1 MTTVGAEQK
10 VIIAD
15 NLALDFTGLF
25 DSGLFDEENEA
36 PESPLEPPLTIEK
49 YKKTFKAKQP
59 VQGQINSLEKE
70 QAKQLFLQTK
80 REREDRQKSIEA
92 YKTYQENII
101 QSSQLQAEILKGIKA
116 GADIYSS
123 LLKATKAIS
132 LMASNNL
139 FYTQTEDDIKAIYG
153 KGLKE
158 KPPLQ
163 IELKET
169 EERLQK
175 LREAEQREEQ
185 TDSKERI
192 ERAIKAHE
200 ATIEKIKREIE

>member
-1 MTTVGAEQK
+1 MTTAGAEQK

-36 PESPLEPPLTIEK
+36 QKSPVEPALTLEE
-49 YKKTFKAKQP
+49 YKNTFKAKQP
-59 VQGQINSLEKE
+59 AQGQINGLEKE

-80 REREDRQKSIEA
+80 REREDHQKSIEA
-92 YKTYQENII
+92 YRTYQENIS

-116 GADIYSS
+116 GADIYS
-123 LLKATKAIS
+123 LFLKATKAIS
-132 LMASNNL
+132 LMTSNSL
-139 FYTQTEDDIKAIYG
+139 FYTQTEADIKAIYG

-175 LREAEQREEQ
+175 LREAEQREDQ

-192 ERAIKAHE
+192 QRAIKAHE
-200 ATIEKIKREIE
+200 AAIENLKNNLK

>member
-1 MTTVGAEQK
+1 MTTAGAEQK

-25 DSGLFDEENEA
+25 DSGLIDEENEA
-36 PESPLEPPLTIEK
+36 PKSPVEPALTLEE
-49 YKKTFKAKQP
+49 YKNTSKAKQP
-59 VQGQINSLEKE
+59 VQGQTNGLEKE

-92 YKTYQENII
+92 YKAYQENIS
-101 QSSQLQAEILKGIKA
+101 QSSQLQTEILKGIKA
-116 GADIYSS
+116 GADIYS
-123 LLKATKAIS
+123 LFLKATKAIA
-132 LMASNNL
+132 LMTSNNL
-139 FYTQTEDDIKAIYG
+139 FYTQTEADIKAIYG
-153 KGLKE
+153 RGLKE

-175 LREAEQREEQ
+175 LREAEQREDQ

-192 ERAIKAHE
+192 QRAIKAHE
-200 ATIEKIKREIE
+200 ATIESLKNNLK